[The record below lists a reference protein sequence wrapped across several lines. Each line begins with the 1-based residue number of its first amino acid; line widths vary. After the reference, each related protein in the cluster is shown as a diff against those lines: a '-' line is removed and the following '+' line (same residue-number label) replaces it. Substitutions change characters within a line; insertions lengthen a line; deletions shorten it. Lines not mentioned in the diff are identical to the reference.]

1 MNPSSNSFT
10 EVQVVR
16 LSKFTYR
23 LVQGH
28 IGAGDASDEVEEG
41 VAGEVEEGVAGDA
54 SDEVEEGVAD
64 EVEEGVAGDASDE
77 VEEGV
82 AGARIIGAGD
92 ASDEVEEGVAG
103 DASDEVEEGVAG
115 AI

>member
-28 IGAGDASDEVEEG
+28 IGAGDASDG
-41 VAGEVEEGVAGDA
+41 
-54 SDEVEEGVAD
+54 
-64 EVEEGVAGDASDE
+64 

-82 AGARIIGAGD
+82 AGARITMPA
-92 ASDEVEEGVAG
+92 
-103 DASDEVEEGVAG
+103 
-115 AI
+115 